1 MNNQTLIE
9 WKPGDIVARMDMAL
23 KVHKVDL
30 DEFERNGGLYLV
42 KVGPWDDKAD
52 KYKYFPNL
60 LAEVNGD
67 DLVAFASGVTPR
79 TVTKLLDVDIGDKPV
94 AIPLDL

>member
-1 MNNQTLIE
+1 MIDENPLQ
-9 WKPGDIVARMDMAL
+9 WQPGDIMARMDMAL

-30 DEFERNGGLYLV
+30 DEFDRATGLYLV
-42 KVGPWDDKAD
+42 KVGPWDDKAGE
-52 KYKYFPNL
+52 YKYFPNL

-79 TVTKLLDVDIGDKPV
+79 TVTKLLDCYW
-94 AIPLDL
+94 